1 MTVPLGLTSRLC
13 QVTRTVTPAVP
24 GHSHAGESRSLVRPG
39 GTGGPKTDSDPG
51 PVIRAGQL
59 KCRILRTCRLSRWDL
74 SNCAGPPARSRPTRR
89 DPGRKPGRPAGQR
102 TLRHSFRGHGPG
114 RPNHQNIRSTRT
126 FAYANLCWSRRPG
139 PWPPGAEAVT
149 YSRSSRMSK
158 VTSTASESIPMT
170 RIVPWLLLSRASS
183 LGRRRPLPRLYGVPG
198 LCNRDCDSL
207 HSRLRYQ
214 NR

>member
-1 MTVPLGLTSRLC
+1 M
-13 QVTRTVTPAVP
+13 TRTVTPAVP

-102 TLRHSFRGHGPG
+102 TLRHSF
-114 RPNHQNIRSTRT
+114 
-126 FAYANLCWSRRPG
+126 CWSRRPG

-183 LGRRRPLPRLYGVPG
+183 LGRRRPLPRLYVVPG